1 MGALR
6 NIVRL
11 VRAGRVMARYDALF
25 PPEFEDDVPRAVK
38 MGRALASIRLPWES
52 KAGTGDDAAQRLS
65 SALETLGPSYIKLG
79 QFLATRADIIGED
92 LADDLSLLRDRLP
105 PFDQSVAIA
114 TVERELGGPVNE
126 LFVEFSEPVAAASIA
141 QVHKAKVAVPEVSA
155 GDAPDGLTYRDV
167 AVKVLRPGV
176 ESRFAQDLDSFFWIA
191 RLIEKWNPD
200 ARRLRP
206 VEVVQTLADS
216 VALEMDLRLEAAA
229 LSEMGE
235 NTADDADFR
244 VPEVDWERT
253 ARRVLTL
260 EWISGTP
267 AGDRDALVAAGH
279 DMAALG
285 TRTVQTFLTHVLRDG
300 FFHADM
306 HQGNLFIDPDGT
318 LVAVDFGIMGRLD
331 QRSRQFLAEILFGF
345 VRRDYARVA
354 EVHFEAGY
362 VPDHKNVDVFAQA
375 LRAIGEPIF
384 GKGAQDVSMGRLLAQ
399 LFLVTN
405 QFDMET
411 RPELILLQK
420 TMVVIEGVA
429 RHFDPEHNIWDSA
442 EPIVAKW
449 IAERLGP
456 EGRLQDAADGAAAL
470 GRVMTHLPEFIDQ
483 AERAARLMSE
493 NLDAEG
499 IRLHPST
506 TDAIAK
512 AQNAQNRWSRTA
524 LWVGALALVVLAVTQ
539 LT

>member
-1 MGALR
+1 MGALL

-11 VRAGRVMARYDALF
+11 VRAGRVMARHDALF
-25 PPEFEDDVPRAVK
+25 PAEFEDDVPRAVK
-38 MGRALASIRLPWES
+38 IGRALASLRMPWES
-52 KAGTGDDAAQRLS
+52 KSTDNADAVERLS
-65 SALETLGPSYIKLG
+65 GALQTLGPSYIKLG
-79 QFLATRADIIGED
+79 QFLATRADIIGAE

-105 PFDQSVAIA
+105 PFEQSVAIA
-114 TVERELGGPVNE
+114 TVESELGHPVEE

-141 QVHKAKVAVPEVSA
+141 QVHKAKVSVREVSA
-155 GDAPDGLTYRDV
+155 GDAPDGLSTRDV

-176 ESRFAQDLDSFFWIA
+176 EGRFAQDLDSFFWIA
-191 RLIEKWNPD
+191 RLVEKWNPA

-229 LSEMGE
+229 LSEMAE
-235 NTADDADFR
+235 NTANDDGFR
-244 VPEVDWERT
+244 VPTVDWERT
-253 ARRVLTL
+253 ARRTLTL
-260 EWISGTP
+260 EWIDGIP

-279 DMAALG
+279 DMPALG
-285 TRTVQTFLTHVLRDG
+285 ARTVQTFLTHALRDG

-331 QRSRQFLAEILFGF
+331 QRSRRFLAEILFGF
-345 VRRDYARVA
+345 VRQDYRRVA

-362 VPDHKNVDVFAQA
+362 VPDDKNIDVFAQA

-442 EPIVAKW
+442 EPVLAQW

-456 EGRLQDAADGAAAL
+456 EGRLQDAADGAVAL
-470 GRVMTHLPEFIDQ
+470 GRIMTHLPDLIVQ
-483 AERAARLMSE
+483 AERTARLVSDS
-493 NLDAEG
+493 LDSDG

-506 TDAIAK
+506 TQALAK
-512 AQNAQNRWSRTA
+512 AQNTQNRWNRA
-524 LWVGALALVVLAVTQ
+524 PVWVGALALVVLAITQ
-539 LT
+539 LA